1 MVERWRPAT
10 PNASIITDENYLL
23 ERNTRDQAAA
33 DSEVD
38 YGIFPSNLSSRE
50 SAVLGR
56 AIKNGSS
63 DPGDAES
70 TAKYLLSGD
79 SLEERSAFLKNAFD
93 DENTASR
100 IADRM
105 DEEAGA
111 NTVGTISESE
121 RIANRMDAEA
131 GANTVG
137 KSGARTNPLDEYT
150 NYTYGLTM
158 RALSIAAYNG
168 GDYNGKVLVAS
179 AGRRGN
185 GYERSQSF
193 HEDFYFDTFKMSG
206 VIGLNSRSRSSNVI
220 TLDFNI
226 VEPYGITFLNRLLA
240 VAKELGVQSW
250 HEMPFVMQID
260 FYGNDDNGVPINPI
274 PGQSKIIPF
283 KLIACNIK
291 ASSRGS
297 EYQCSAVPFNHQVF
311 RESVASVPAIFEMR
325 AKTVGD
331 FFSDQDK
338 EGSFTTALNNY
349 NKKLAEKSGKS
360 EKSQELYD
368 EYAFELGEGLADAL
382 IVANDKVST
391 SRIPMASKNNKDAT
405 DAQGAA
411 AAKGGKPVTVDLS
424 TQLITINAGTSIID
438 VINLVLRNSNYV
450 IDQLEP
456 GGGKPI
462 NWFKIIPKVELKKF
476 DKIRKVYQ
484 KKITYSIIK
493 STYYNTKY
501 PGAPIALPSKWAK
514 EYNYMYTGL
523 NQSILDFNIDFDTM
537 FYTVMT
543 ASRLKETATEVYAGE
558 EEIPE
563 TVDNDTQDNGIAPLR
578 LGFVAAQTDVT
589 SKEGNNDEKS
599 VAAGDMY
606 KSMMSSSRGDMI
618 NIKITISGDPE
629 FIKQDDF
636 YITDS
641 TDEIVN
647 GSIASDTAEV
657 FVYLT
662 FRSPS
667 DLIQETGLMDFTT
680 YKDTVFSGIYKVI
693 TIDTIFERG
702 QFKQILDLVRMFD
715 QQKDLSS
722 GSGGGGNKTPNQR
735 ITVPSGA
742 AEMANALAID
752 EASRLM
758 DGAKIIPATG
768 PDSAWVKAGGTETG
782 GGAATG
788 NPTMTNQTRL
798 GNPNIN
804 PGSLRDRAAQANA
817 AREEQAARNTPT
829 QPYNS
834 ARDSQ
839 GAYDGMNNE
848 SEIQR
853 LANRANAARL
863 SRVNDKEPIPVNILG
878 PDTFGP

>member
-1 MVERWRPAT
+1 MAHNLFRYADDKLNQLHHEKAEA
-10 PNASIITDENYLL
+10 ASM
-23 ERNTRDQAAA
+23 
-33 DSEVD
+33 SEVD
-38 YGIFPSNLSSRE
+38 YSLPPGKLSSME
-50 SAVLGR
+50 NALVDR
-56 AIKNGSS
+56 ATNTGSS
-63 DPGDAES
+63 DPGDAPS
-70 TAKYLLSGD
+70 TANYLLNGSVLATG
-79 SLEERSAFLKNAFD
+79 SAFLSNALG
-93 DENTASR
+93 DETVSAAER

-105 DEEAGA
+105 DAEAGA

-131 GANTVG
+131 GGGSYGGGGTG
-137 KSGARTNPLDEYT
+137 KSGARGNPLDDYT

-193 HEDFYFDTFKMSG
+193 HEDFYFDNFKMSG
-206 VIGLNSRSRSSNVI
+206 VIGLNSRSRSSNII

-260 FYGNDDNGVPINPI
+260 FYGNDDSGAPINPI

-368 EYAFELGEGLADAL
+368 EYAFELGEGLAEAL

-523 NQSILDFNIDFDTM
+523 NQAILDFNIDFDTM

-563 TVDNDTQDNGIAPLR
+563 TVENDTQDNGIAPLR

-758 DGAKIIPATG
+758 DGAKVIPAMG

-853 LANRANAARL
+853 LTNRANAARL
-863 SRVNDKEPIPVNILG
+863 ARATANEPIPVNILG